1 VVAVCVEVMVSQV
14 VPLRRCSE
22 TLCLVSGAP
31 FDVIWPVIEKDFLT
45 WAVNGAEMV
54 RVVGVFVY
62 VALVAVGV
70 CVALV
75 AVGVGM
81 ALVAVGVGMA
91 LVAVGVG
98 VALVAVDVFVGV
110 ALVAVEVFAST
121 TGAALQTNNTQT
133 TSNTPT
139 TITPF
144 FSANIPHHLER

>member
-54 RVVGVFVY
+54 RVVGVG
-62 VALVAVGV
+62 VALVAVG
-70 CVALV
+70 
-75 AVGVGM
+75 
-81 ALVAVGVGMA
+81 
-91 LVAVGVG
+91 
-98 VALVAVDVFVGV
+98 VGV

-144 FSANIPHHLER
+144 FSANIPRHLER